1 MQRAI
6 VLICAGLAVAPAL
19 TQAQGAAGYPSK
31 PIRIVVPYPPG
42 GGTDTLARSLAQR
55 LTANVG
61 QQVIVDNRGGAG
73 GTIGMEIAAK
83 APPDGYT
90 IALAL
95 TAQLAVNP
103 SLYKRLP
110 YDPIKDFEPITLL
123 ARGAYVLLVHPSVP
137 AKSVKE
143 LIELARAHPGSIDYG
158 SAGNG
163 SGGHLAGE
171 LFKGMAHVEMQHV
184 PYKGGSQATLDLLAG
199 NVDVGFEPYVTSKP
213 YVDSGRLRALGV
225 TAANR
230 IPGVDIPTIAE
241 AALPGY
247 DAGVWYAFVAPART
261 PGAIVSKL
269 NTELLRAAA
278 HPDFRALLAKG
289 AIEPIGST
297 PEELG
302 KFMQTELVK
311 WAKIVKGAGIT
322 ID

>member
-1 MQRAI
+1 MHRGI
-6 VLICAGLAVAPAL
+6 VLICAALAVTPPLA
-19 TQAQGAAGYPSK
+19 QAQGAAGFPSK
-31 PIRIVVPYPPG
+31 PIRVVVPYPPG
-42 GGTDTLARSLAQR
+42 GGTDTLARALARQ
-55 LTANVG
+55 LTANLG

-83 APPDGYT
+83 APADGHT

-103 SLYKRLP
+103 SLYKHLP
-110 YDPIKDFEPITLL
+110 YDPSKDFEPITLL

-137 AKSVKE
+137 AKSVKA
-143 LIELARAHPGSIDYG
+143 LIELARAQPGTIDYA

-171 LFKGMAHVEMQHV
+171 LFKSMANVKMQHV
-184 PYKGGSQATLDLLAG
+184 PYKGGSQATVDLLAG